1 MSPSGFI
8 GARVVL
14 LVGVYIY
21 LLSPRYWRESGDDD
35 TPGLLRA
42 IWAVVGV
49 QQIIAYFVVGAIAV
63 AYLVMGN
70 EAGRL
75 GGGALLIS
83 LLLVGIRFA
92 RRHGARSSRGG

>member
-8 GARVVL
+8 GAGVVL

-49 QQIIAYFVVGAIAV
+49 QQTIVYLVVGAIAV

-75 GGGALLIS
+75 VGVALLIS
-83 LLLVGIRFA
+83 LLLVGLRFA
-92 RRHGARSSRGG
+92 RRHRARSSRGG